1 MTTLFNLEEY
11 RSAPLP
17 QVDSYWDELV
27 LDCSGSVES
36 SGQTTLF
43 YDDSQEPPD
52 PDDYSSIE
60 NYQVAF
66 RKWRTACSSASLS
79 HNPDVNIVEMSVLED
94 DKPILSA
101 LPEQRKNQWIEKY
114 SVKRSNRKH
123 WYFRYCYYQSG
134 KIYHIHIPG
143 GNASNAIA
151 ISRKKMIER
160 AIAASTSPMEIR
172 NFISGGFGLN
182 GCKLST

>member
-11 RSAPLP
+11 RSAPMP
-17 QVDSYWDELV
+17 QIDSHWDELV

-60 NYQVAF
+60 NYEAAF
-66 RKWRTACSSASLS
+66 RKWRS
-79 HNPDVNIVEMSVLED
+79 HNPGVNIAAMTVLED

-101 LPEQRKNQWIEKY
+101 LPEQLPEQRKNQWIEEY
-114 SVKRSNRKH
+114 FVRRSSRKH

-134 KIYHIHIPG
+134 KIHHIHIPG
-143 GNASNAIA
+143 GNSSNAIA
-151 ISRKKMIER
+151 IERRKMIER
-160 AIAASTSPMEIR
+160 AIAAGCSSLEIR
-172 NFISGGFGLN
+172 HFISGGFGLN
-182 GCKLST
+182 GCKLSA

>member
-17 QVDSYWDELV
+17 QADTYWDELV

-60 NYQVAF
+60 NYEAAF
-66 RKWRTACSSASLS
+66 REWRS
-79 HNPDVNIVEMSVLED
+79 HNPDTNIIEMTVLED

-101 LPEQRKNQWIEKY
+101 LPEQLPEQRKNQWIEKY
-114 SVKRSNRKH
+114 FVKRSNRKH

-143 GNASNAIA
+143 GNSSNVIT
-151 ISRKKMIER
+151 IERRKMIER
-160 AIAASTSPMEIR
+160 AIATGCSPLEIR
-172 NFISGGFGLN
+172 HFISGGFGLN
-182 GCKLST
+182 GSELST